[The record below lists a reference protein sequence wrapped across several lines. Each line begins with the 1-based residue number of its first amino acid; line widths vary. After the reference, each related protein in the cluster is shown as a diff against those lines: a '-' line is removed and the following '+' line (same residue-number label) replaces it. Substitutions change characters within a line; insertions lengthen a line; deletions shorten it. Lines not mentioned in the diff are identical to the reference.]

1 MSENNGERLGET
13 LPPEDTERVNRI
25 AKEIMEPA
33 LQNALKSA
41 EGKAPPVEL
50 MSALANT
57 YASLLVDLLG
67 HSAAASFM
75 RGHADHIASRE
86 RSSVSE

>member
-1 MSENNGERLGET
+1 MSENTDGKT
-13 LPPEDTERVNRI
+13 AASLPPEDSERVNRI

-33 LQNALKSA
+33 LQNALRSA

-75 RGHADHIASRE
+75 RGHADHIASLE
-86 RSSVSE
+86 PSSVSE